1 MKEIKLFTIK
11 ETSCYGEEP
20 TTTSCCAPET
30 INESTCCSS
39 PEVTVEKPE
48 QKQFNLDL
56 PVAIIGAGPVVL
68 AAAAHLT
75 IQKVPFIVFES
86 GENVGHNILK
96 WQHVQL
102 FSPWQYDIDK
112 AARQLLEETDWESP
126 QDNILPTG
134 KELVDQYLVPLST
147 LPVLKEAIR
156 YNSKVISISRQQND
170 KMKSLHREKQ
180 PFEIYVERNHEI
192 EIVEARAIID
202 ATGTWGN
209 PNPSTSNGVWLNSEK
224 QCENHIEYG
233 IPDITKSVKRYADK
247 TVAVVGGGHSAIN
260 TLLELADLQK
270 EFPETKLIWIL
281 RKKNVEDAYGGEEKD
296 ALEARGALGSKI
308 HSLVDSGKVQVY
320 TPFYTMQVKSMNGQM
335 ELAGRYEG
343 EMTIIKEIDELIVN
357 AGNRPDFSI
366 EQELRLSIDP
376 ATESIAALAPL
387 IDPNEH
393 SCGTVRAHGEEIL
406 RQPEQ
411 GLYIVGMKSYGR
423 APTFL
428 MATGYEQVRSITAY
442 LAGDI
447 EASKRV
453 ELDLPETGVCSVNLQ
468 NPKEESSC
476 STNSCS

>member
-1 MKEIKLFTIK
+1 MKEIKLFTTK
-11 ETSCYGEEP
+11 ETSCCSEEL
-20 TTTSCCAPET
+20 TTTSCCTPET

-39 PEVTVEKPE
+39 PEVAVENPE

-56 PVAIIGAGPVVL
+56 PVAIIGAGPVGL
-68 AAAAHLT
+68 AAAAHL
-75 IQKVPFIVFES
+75 ILQKVPFIVFES
-86 GENVGHNILK
+86 GENVGNNILK

-112 AARQLLEETDWESP
+112 AARKLLEETDWESP
-126 QDNILPTG
+126 QNDVLPTG

-156 YNSKVISISRQQND
+156 YNSKVISISRKQND
-170 KMKSLHREKQ
+170 KMKSLNREKQ
-180 PFEIYVERNHEI
+180 PFEIYVERNHDI
-192 EIVEARAIID
+192 EIVEARSIID

-233 IPDITKSVKRYADK
+233 IPDITKSVKRYANK
-247 TVAVVGGGHSAIN
+247 TVAVIGGGHTAIN

-270 EFPETKLIWIL
+270 EFPKTKLIWIL
-281 RKKNVEDAYGGEEKD
+281 RKQNVEDAYGGEEKD

-308 HSLVDSGKVQVY
+308 HLLVDSDKVQVY
-320 TPFYTMQVKSMNGQM
+320 TPFYTMQLKSMNGQM
-335 ELAGRYEG
+335 ELVGRYEG
-343 EMTIIKEIDELIVN
+343 EMTIIKGIDELIVN
-357 AGNRPDFSI
+357 TGNRPDFSI

-393 SCGTVRAHGEEIL
+393 RCGTVRAHGEAIL

-453 ELDLPETGVCSVNLQ
+453 ELELPETGVCSINLQ
-468 NPKEESSC
+468 NTKEESSC
-476 STNSCS
+476 SKNSCS

>member
-11 ETSCYGEEP
+11 ETSCCSEEP
-20 TTTSCCAPET
+20 TT
-30 INESTCCSS
+30 IHESTCCSS

-48 QKQFNLDL
+48 QKQYNLDL
-56 PVAIIGAGPVVL
+56 PVAIIGAGPVGL

-86 GENVGHNILK
+86 GENVGNNILQ

-126 QDNILPTG
+126 QDDILPTG

-147 LPVLKEAIR
+147 VPALQKAIR
-156 YNSKVISISRQQND
+156 YNSKVISISRKQND

-180 PFEIYVERNHEI
+180 PFEIYIERNHAI

-202 ATGTWGN
+202 ATGTWGK
-209 PNPSTSNGVWLNSEK
+209 PNPATSNGVWLNSEK
-224 QCENHIEYG
+224 QCANHIEYG
-233 IPDITKSVKRYADK
+233 IPDITKRVKRYADK
-247 TVAVVGGGHSAIN
+247 TVAVIGSGHSAIN

-281 RKKNVEDAYGGEEKD
+281 RKQNVEDAYGGEEKD

-308 HSLVDSGKVQVY
+308 HALVDSGKVQVY
-320 TPFYTMQVKSMNGQM
+320 TPFYTVQVKPMNGQM
-335 ELAGRYEG
+335 ALVGSYEG
-343 EMTIIKEIDELIVN
+343 EMTTVEGVDELIVN
-357 AGNRPDFSI
+357 TGNRPDFSI

-406 RQPEQ
+406 RQPEE
-411 GLYIVGMKSYGR
+411 GFYIVGMKSYGR

-453 ELDLPETGVCSVNLQ
+453 ELELPETGVCSVNLQ
-468 NPKEESSC
+468 NLKEEPSR
-476 STNSCS
+476 STNCCS

>member
-1 MKEIKLFTIK
+1 M
-11 ETSCYGEEP
+11 
-20 TTTSCCAPET
+20 
-30 INESTCCSS
+30 
-39 PEVTVEKPE
+39 
-48 QKQFNLDL
+48 
-56 PVAIIGAGPVVL
+56 
-68 AAAAHLT
+68 
-75 IQKVPFIVFES
+75 
-86 GENVGHNILK
+86 
-96 WQHVQL
+96 
-102 FSPWQYDIDK
+102 
-112 AARQLLEETDWESP
+112 
-126 QDNILPTG
+126 
-134 KELVDQYLVPLST
+134 
-147 LPVLKEAIR
+147 
-156 YNSKVISISRQQND
+156 
-170 KMKSLHREKQ
+170 
-180 PFEIYVERNHEI
+180 
-192 EIVEARAIID
+192 
-202 ATGTWGN
+202 
-209 PNPSTSNGVWLNSEK
+209 
-224 QCENHIEYG
+224 
-233 IPDITKSVKRYADK
+233 
-247 TVAVVGGGHSAIN
+247 
-260 TLLELADLQK
+260 
-270 EFPETKLIWIL
+270 IWIL
-281 RKKNVEDAYGGEEKD
+281 RKNVEDAYGGEEKD